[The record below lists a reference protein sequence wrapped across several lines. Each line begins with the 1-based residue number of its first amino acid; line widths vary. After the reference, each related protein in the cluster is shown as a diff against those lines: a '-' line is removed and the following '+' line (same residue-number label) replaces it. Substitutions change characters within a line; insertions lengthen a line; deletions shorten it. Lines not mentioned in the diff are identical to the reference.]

1 MPSSSIGLASRDGPR
16 REFLSSTLG
25 PLIRLAVELRRLEN
39 GAAVL
44 VASPLS
50 KAFAES
56 LSVLSGD
63 EPLATGQALPFL
75 RSFNEQ
81 VGAAIQTARATVADQ
96 AIEIAGYQSERTA
109 KILSRA
115 TGNVFASDTVSRDR
129 LREIFTNDAFE
140 GLTADQWFN
149 RLEAQTKVKTQRI
162 LDEYLTKGL
171 NAGEI
176 KQKIDELV
184 VRPAMRQTE
193 ALTRTITSNMSVAAQ
208 WETGEANPH
217 LTRGYRLLFTLDRRT
232 SLICI
237 AWSRKSKDRLYP
249 YAPDS
254 PRPPFHFNC
263 RTIIAP
269 VLIGREHEHT
279 VEADEWLTKQSEKT
293 QDAILG
299 PQRAELFRKGKLQ
312 LDELIRSDNTIAT
325 IPELRGVAAT
335 FTL

>member
-1 MPSSSIGLASRDGPR
+1 MSN
-16 REFLSSTLG
+16 TLG
-25 PLIRLAVELRRLEN
+25 PLIRLTVELRRLEN
-39 GAAVL
+39 GAAAL

-50 KAFAES
+50 RAFAES
-56 LSVLSGD
+56 LSGLSGD
-63 EPLATGQALPFL
+63 EPLATGQALRFL
-75 RSFNEQ
+75 TGFNDQ
-81 VGAAIQTARATVADQ
+81 VGAAVQSAHTKAVEQ
-96 AIEIAGYQSERTA
+96 AVEIADYQAGRTA

-129 LREIFTNDAFE
+129 LREILTNDAFE

-149 RLEAQTKVKTQRI
+149 RLEAQTKLKTQRI

-184 VRPAMRQTE
+184 VKPAMRQAE
-193 ALTRTITSNMSVAAQ
+193 ALTRTITSNLSVAAQ

-217 LTRGYRLLFTLDRRT
+217 LTRGHRLLFTLDRRT

-237 AWSRKSKDRLYP
+237 AWSRKSKDKLYP

-269 VLIGREHEHT
+269 VLIGRENEQP
-279 VEADEWLTKQSEKT
+279 VEADEWLTNQSEKT

-299 PQRAELFRKGKLQ
+299 PQRAEMFRKGRLQ

-325 IPELRGVAAT
+325 IPELRGVAAS
-335 FTL
+335 FIF